1 MRTHGGD
8 DDARQLPCFTKRTV
22 AFTYANTE
30 NETGVICLS
39 FTPLSMKDC
48 ELPLS

>member
-1 MRTHGGD
+1 MRTHGGG

-22 AFTYANTE
+22 AFTNVYTE

-39 FTPLSMKDC
+39 FIPSA
-48 ELPLS
+48 